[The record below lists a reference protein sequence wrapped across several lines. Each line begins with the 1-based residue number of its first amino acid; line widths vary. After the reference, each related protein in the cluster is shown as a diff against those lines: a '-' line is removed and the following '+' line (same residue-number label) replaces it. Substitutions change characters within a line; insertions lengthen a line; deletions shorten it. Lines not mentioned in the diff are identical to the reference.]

1 MLEALGFNV
10 IEASNGREALDLY
23 QHNASDIS
31 LVLTDIGMPIMDG
44 YTLFREL
51 KKLTPELPIIIS
63 SGFGDTVV
71 TTRIPIAEIAGLV
84 SKPYRFDQLREVL
97 KKVVESCQKQE

>member
-1 MLEALGFNV
+1 MDKRYRILAVDDEYVN
-10 IEASNGREALDLY
+10 
-23 QHNASDIS
+23 
-31 LVLTDIGMPIMDG
+31 MDG

-51 KKLTPELPIIIS
+51 KTVTPELPIIIS

-84 SKPYRFDQLREVL
+84 SKPYRFDQLRDVL
-97 KKVVESCQKQE
+97 KRVVEGVK